1 MAKRIREKA
10 EARKANADKR
20 PRATGKYIRISPYKV
35 RAVLDVIRGKSY
47 IEAVALLNSLNKSS
61 SLPILKLV
69 NSAAANA
76 ENNLELNKDDLFVAE
91 CYAGQG
97 PTLKRF
103 RPRAHGRAASILKR
117 TSHITVVLDIA
128 KNQEDRA

>member
-10 EARKANADKR
+10 EVRKANDDKR
-20 PRATGKYIRISPYKV
+20 PHATGKYIRISPYKV
-35 RAVLDVIRGKSY
+35 RAVLDVIRGKGY
-47 IEAVALLNSLNKSS
+47 REAVAILNTLNKSS
-61 SLPILKLV
+61 SLPVLKLV

-76 ENNLELNKDDLFVAE
+76 ENNLELNKDDLIVAE
-91 CYAGQG
+91 CFAGQG

-117 TSHITVVLDIA
+117 TSHITVILDVV
-128 KNQEDRA
+128 NN

>member
-1 MAKRIREKA
+1 MAKRIKEKA
-10 EARKANADKR
+10 EARAALADKR
-20 PRATGKYIRISPYKV
+20 PKAVGKYIRISPYKV
-35 RAVLDVIRGKSY
+35 RAVLDVIRGKGY
-47 IEAVALLNSLNKSS
+47 TEAVAILNNLNKAS

-76 ENNLELNKDDLFVAE
+76 EHNLGLSKEDLKVAE

-117 TSHITVVLDIA
+117 TSHITVILDDA
-128 KNQEDRA
+128 NN